1 VLKADIVAGSAGRGR
16 WSGSDDRSGRRVIL
30 STRPGATHDADQL
43 LSSPLLA
50 LFVGACVV
58 YVFVSPFLYSNLQL
72 VTLMP
77 DDAAYYFQ
85 IGRNYADGWGLTFDG
100 RNPTNGFQP
109 LWQALIAVMQL
120 SLPFRHQPEQFV
132 RAVLVFEAMLLTAGL
147 VVFART
153 LRFLDSSLLRR
164 LGMMLFLTAVYL
176 NIRTGMESS
185 LLVVLA
191 AIAVYLQA
199 RNGELER
206 WSGWR
211 CAGFGIVLGGILLA
225 RLDSIFW
232 IAGLFPVLVLMTEN
246 GEDGRLGV
254 RLRKAFWIGLVCAV
268 VLIPYL
274 AGNYLTYHHLMPI
287 SGALKIS
294 FPAVGYY
301 ASDFALSPHTRALLL
316 LSVILS
322 AACLLWELGP
332 WPHGRAGP
340 LRGPACAMAVGVLLH
355 AGWAV
360 LFMKWAVF
368 SWHFVLEGFAV
379 CLLLPY
385 LCSRMAVF
393 VSPALQRWAVA
404 AAITVLACAA
414 PLVVLHSD
422 WRSDPSHSW
431 QVASYQA
438 AKWVKTNLPADAVIA
453 MKDAGNMGFYS
464 DRPVVNLDGLVNS
477 FEYQDSLK
485 EGRFREFLRNSG
497 VSYFAQHAFWDNPDV
512 NSGDYVSYTFRAFS
526 HLYDRT
532 GGELRLKRSE
542 EVYRS
547 PSYYD
552 GPHKTVLVIWKIAPG
567 DLDE

>member
-1 VLKADIVAGSAGRGR
+1 VLKADTVAVSAGRGR
-16 WSGSDDRSGRRVIL
+16 WSGSDDRSGRRVVP
-30 STRPGATHDADQL
+30 STRLPGL
-43 LSSPLLA
+43 LLG
-50 LFVGACVV
+50 LFAGACVV
-58 YVFVSPFLYSNLQL
+58 YVFVSPFLRSNLQL
-72 VTLMP
+72 VDQIP

-120 SLPFRHQPEQFV
+120 SLPFRHQPEHFV
-132 RAVLVFEAMLLTAGL
+132 RAVLVFEAMLLTAAL

-153 LRFLDSSLLRR
+153 LRFLDSSLLRW
-164 LGMMLFLTAVYL
+164 LGMMLFLTTVL
-176 NIRTGMESS
+176 LSIRCGMESS
-185 LLVVLA
+185 LLVLLA
-191 AIAVYLQA
+191 AIALYLQA

-211 CAGFGIVLGGILLA
+211 CAGFGIVLSGILLA

-254 RLRKAFWIGLVCAV
+254 RLRKAFWIGLVCAA
-268 VLIPYL
+268 VLIPYV

-287 SGALKIS
+287 SGALKTS

-301 ASDFALSPHTRALLL
+301 ASDFVLSPHSWALLL

-404 AAITVLACAA
+404 ATITVLACAA
-414 PLVVLHSD
+414 PVVVLHD
-422 WRSDPSHSW
+422 WRSDTSQSW
-431 QVASYQA
+431 QVTSYRA

-453 MKDAGNMGFYS
+453 MKDAGIMGFYS
-464 DRPVVNLDGLVNS
+464 DRQVVNLDGLVNS
-477 FEYQDSLK
+477 FEYQESLK
-485 EGRFREFLRNSG
+485 EGRFREFLRHSG
-497 VSYFAQHAFWDNPDV
+497 VSYFAQHAFWDDPDV
-512 NSGDYVSYTFRAFS
+512 NSGEYVSYTFRAFS

-547 PSYYD
+547 PSYYYD
-552 GPHKTVLVIWKIAPG
+552 GLHKTVLVIWKIAPG
-567 DLDE
+567 DLDD

>member
-1 VLKADIVAGSAGRGR
+1 MLKADIVAVPPGRGR
-16 WSGSDDRSGRRVIL
+16 WSGSDDRSGRRVVL
-30 STRPGATHDADQL
+30 STRLPSL
-43 LSSPLLA
+43 LLG
-50 LFVGACVV
+50 LFAGACVV
-58 YVFVSPFLYSNLQL
+58 YVFVSPFLRSTLQL
-72 VTLMP
+72 VAEIP

-132 RAVLVFEAMLLTAGL
+132 RAELVFEAMLLTAGL
-147 VVFART
+147 MVFART
-153 LRFLDSSLLRR
+153 LRFLNSSLLRW

-176 NIRTGMESS
+176 NLRTGMESS
-185 LLVVLA
+185 LLVLLA

-199 RNGELER
+199 RNEELER

-211 CAGFGIVLGGILLA
+211 CAGFGIVLGGVLLA
-225 RLDSIFW
+225 RLDTIFW
-232 IAGLFPVLVLMTEN
+232 IAGLFPVLVLMTES

-254 RLRKAFWIGLVCAV
+254 RLQKAFRIGLVCAV

-287 SGALKIS
+287 SGALKMS

-301 ASDFALSPHTRALLL
+301 ASDFDLSPDTRALLL

-355 AGWAV
+355 TGFAV

-368 SWHFVLEGFAV
+368 PWHFVLEGFAV

-385 LCSRMAVF
+385 LGARMAVF

-414 PLVVLHSD
+414 PLVVLQREWKSD
-422 WRSDPSHSW
+422 TSHSW
-431 QVASYQA
+431 HVASYQA

-453 MKDAGNMGFYS
+453 MSDAGNMAFYS

-485 EGRFREFLRNSG
+485 EGRFREFLRHSG
-497 VSYFAQHAFWDNPDV
+497 VSYIAQHAFWNDPDV
-512 NSGDYVSYTFRAFS
+512 VSGEYVSYTYRPFS

-532 GGELRLKRSE
+532 GGELRLKHSE
-542 EVYRS
+542 EAYRS

-552 GPHKTVLVIWKIAPG
+552 AQHKTVLVIWKIAPG

>member
-1 VLKADIVAGSAGRGR
+1 MLRTDIVPVSAGRGR
-16 WSGSDDRSGRRVIL
+16 WSGLDDRSGRRVVL
-30 STRPGATHDADQL
+30 STRLPSL
-43 LSSPLLA
+43 LLG
-50 LFVGACVV
+50 LFAGACVV
-58 YVFVSPFLYSNLQL
+58 YVFVSPFLRSNLQL
-72 VTLMP
+72 AAQVP

-153 LRFLDSSLLRR
+153 LRFLNSSPLRW

-185 LLVVLA
+185 LLVLLA

-199 RNGELER
+199 RNGKLER

-246 GEDGRLGV
+246 GEDGRLAV

-274 AGNYLTYHHLMPI
+274 AGNYFTYHHLMPI
-287 SGALKIS
+287 SGALKTS

-301 ASDFALSPHTRALLL
+301 ASDFFLTPRPWALLL

-322 AACLLWELGP
+322 AVCLLWELGP
-332 WPHGRAGP
+332 WPHGRGP

-355 AGWAV
+355 TGWAV

-368 SWHFVLEGFAV
+368 PWHFVLEGFAV

-385 LCSRMAVF
+385 LGARMAVF

-404 AAITVLACAA
+404 AAVTVLACAA
-414 PLVVLHSD
+414 PLVVLHPE
-422 WRSDPSHSW
+422 WRTDPSHSW
-431 QVASYQA
+431 QVAAYQA

-453 MKDAGNMGFYS
+453 MTDAGEMGFYS

-485 EGRFREFLRNSG
+485 EGRFREFLRHSG

-532 GGELRLKRSE
+532 DRELRLKRSE